1 MRYFG
6 LMFANNSMSLFWGI
20 LYRYNQAEYTAMAME
35 NFLQELSLQKYINL
49 LTGQGYTDE
58 EDLFMIN
65 EKDLDSV
72 HIVDVN
78 DRNTILN
85 AG

>member
-1 MRYFG
+1 
-6 LMFANNSMSLFWGI
+6 
-20 LYRYNQAEYTAMAME
+20 MAMQR
-35 NFLQELSLQKYINL
+35 FLNQIGLEKYKNL

-58 EDLFMIN
+58 EDVFMLN
-65 EKDLDSV
+65 ATDLDSV
-72 HIVDVN
+72 CITDAN

>member
-1 MRYFG
+1 
-6 LMFANNSMSLFWGI
+6 
-20 LYRYNQAEYTAMAME
+20 MAME